1 MPSVPGKR
9 SHTKCDAC
17 MTHMPCDR
25 EHERMLLPPPLP
37 ACCRTAH
44 VRLLRS
50 RTPEHSLAHPAH
62 TVVLASS
69 APLRRYMT
77 PRESLHLTGG
87 ANGRALLA
95 PWEPAAYRLPPLHGF
110 AHSWTEPGRPVRS
123 PHVKRLVAGMR
134 TSASY
139 RNTWEVDGADIKA
152 TVPRCL
158 HPAKHRAG
166 RLSR

>member
-1 MPSVPGKR
+1 
-9 SHTKCDAC
+9 
-17 MTHMPCDR
+17 
-25 EHERMLLPPPLP
+25 MLLPSAASP

-44 VRLLRS
+44 ASCAPIALALPRALP
-50 RTPEHSLAHPAH
+50 RTLQHSLAYPAH